1 MAVYVIPLFIS
12 ALIMGGLAW
21 YSTSLQG
28 VPGLHSF
35 RISLLVTSA
44 WSMCYAVELLVP
56 TMAAKQAAANLAYNA
71 IALLPVIWLGTVMN
85 YTGQGKK
92 FKRLC
97 PWLLILP
104 LMTIGLVW
112 TNPFH
117 HWFIRQAALD
127 ANGAFVIL
135 HAQYGVWFWVH
146 AIYTYLLFAVATA
159 LLVGLL
165 VRTPRRYIG
174 QPVTL
179 LLGMLIPLVWN
190 VVYVTGLVPF
200 RRLDLTP
207 YLYSLSGLIF
217 LIGLVYSRLF
227 DILPVARDVV
237 MDAMGDAVIVA
248 DYQDRVVDMNKTARQ
263 VFGWQA
269 DDELISRG
277 IEEVFAKWPTVIGL
291 LRAEKPHPVEMVVKR
306 GTQQNHYQVSLSPL
320 SDAHGFSLGRMLL
333 LHNITDRKQMEE
345 ELRRLSVTDPLTDL
359 GNRRKFF
366 TALEGEFARAKRYH
380 NTYSLIM
387 LDLDHYKSINDRF
400 SHMVGDEALKLAADA
415 IRNTARKT
423 DVPARYG
430 GDEFVLL
437 LPNTREDGALQLA
450 DRLREA
456 IHHCQLSVGE
466 QLTASVGVSVYD
478 PQDKHSEDL
487 LVRADRALYQAKA
500 GELGVAVASQPNKTK
515 THIDEH

>member
-28 VPGLHSF
+28 VPGVRAF

-44 WSMCYAVELLVP
+44 WSLCYAVELLVP
-56 TMAAKQAAANLAYNA
+56 ALGAKLTAANLAYIA
-71 IALLPVIWLGTVMN
+71 IALLPITWLSTVMN
-85 YTGQGKK
+85 YTGRGRQ
-92 FKRLC
+92 FARLC
-97 PWLLILP
+97 PWLLIVPSL
-104 LMTIGLVW
+104 TIGMVW
-112 TNPFH
+112 TNPVH

-135 HAQYGVWFWVH
+135 QVQYGFWFWVH
-146 AIYTYLLFAVATA
+146 AIYTYLLLAVATA
-159 LLVGLL
+159 FLVGLM
-165 VRTPRRYIG
+165 VRTPRRYVG

-179 LLGMLIPLVWN
+179 LLGMLIPVVWN

-217 LIGLVYSRLF
+217 LVGLIYSRLF

-248 DYQDRVVDMNKTARQ
+248 DYQDRVVDLNKTARQ

-269 DDELISRG
+269 DDELISRS
-277 IEEVFAKWPTVIGL
+277 IEDVFANWPTVIGL
-291 LRAEKPHPVEMVVKR
+291 LRAEKPLPVEMVVKR
-306 GTQQNHYQVSLSPL
+306 GARQNYYQVSVSPL

-366 TALEGEFARAKRYH
+366 NALEGEFARAKRYH

-400 SHMVGDEALKLAADA
+400 SHMAGDEALK
-415 IRNTARKT
+415 
-423 DVPARYG
+423 
-430 GDEFVLL
+430 
-437 LPNTREDGALQLA
+437 
-450 DRLREA
+450 
-456 IHHCQLSVGE
+456 
-466 QLTASVGVSVYD
+466 
-478 PQDKHSEDL
+478 
-487 LVRADRALYQAKA
+487 
-500 GELGVAVASQPNKTK
+500 
-515 THIDEH
+515 